1 LPPVR
6 PVQDSKRSFTQFE
19 EIIIVRKLYLTT
31 AILTL
36 LAAAPAT
43 AAETMTCVA
52 VTKGQVAELFEKWN
66 KALQTG
72 KPDEVV
78 KLYATDAVLLP
89 TMSNKPRTTAAGIR
103 DYFVHFMA
111 KKPKGKIDSR
121 TIRIGC
127 NDASDVGTYTFML
140 TDKDG
145 KVQNVAA
152 RYSFLY
158 EYKDGKWQIV
168 HHHSSAMPE
177 KAATN

>member
-1 LPPVR
+1 M
-6 PVQDSKRSFTQFE
+6 
-19 EIIIVRKLYLTT
+19 RKLYLTT
-31 AILTL
+31 AILTV
-36 LAAAPAT
+36 LAATPLA

-52 VTKGQVAELFEKWN
+52 VSKDQVAELFEKWN

-89 TMSNKPRTTAAGIR
+89 TMSNKPRTTAGEIR
-103 DYFVHFMA
+103 DYFAHFMQ
-111 KKPKGKIDSR
+111 KKPKGKINNR
-121 TIRIGC
+121 TIRVGC

-145 KVQNVAA
+145 KVKNVAA

-158 EYKDGKWQIV
+158 EYKNGKWQIV

-177 KAATN
+177 KAMTN